1 MTLFNNIYQYDLK
14 LLMWCRK
21 SSTSHHFI
29 SLVRIT
35 SKSGD
40 GYLQLL
46 LPAIYWLMAT
56 QFYNHFLI
64 LIMLTFMLERLL
76 YFILKHT
83 LCRRRPPQVIPDFK
97 SIIQAS
103 DQFSFPSGHSMAAFT
118 LAGLFTFHFGVIAL
132 PLYIWATAVAI
143 SRVILGVHFPTD
155 ILAGAFIGTILV
167 YIMVAL

>member
-1 MTLFNNIYQYDLK
+1 MTIFNHLYQYDLK

-21 SSTSHHFI
+21 SSTSHSFI
-29 SLVRIT
+29 SLVRII

-40 GYLQLL
+40 CYLQLL
-46 LPAIYWLMAT
+46 LPAAYCLMAT
-56 QFYNHFLI
+56 ASSYRFL
-64 LIMLTFMLERLL
+64 LLTMSTFMLERCL
-76 YFILKHT
+76 YFTLKHT
-83 LCRRRPPQVIPDFK
+83 LCRRRPPQVIPDFQ

-118 LAGLFTFHFGVIAL
+118 LAGLFTFYVGVIAL
-132 PLYIWATAVAI
+132 PLYIWAAAVAI

-155 ILAGAFIGTILV
+155 ILAGAFLGTILV

>member
-1 MTLFNNIYQYDLK
+1 MKMFNNIYQYDLK
-14 LLMWCRK
+14 LLLWCRK
-21 SSTSHHFI
+21 STASHSFI
-29 SLVRIT
+29 SCVRII

-46 LPAIYWLMAT
+46 LPALYWLIST
-56 QFYNHFLI
+56 QVQYHFFLLAI
-64 LIMLTFMLERLL
+64 TTFILERLL
-76 YFILKHT
+76 YFCLKHT
-83 LCRRRPPQVIPDFK
+83 LRRRRPPQIIPDFN
-97 SIIQAS
+97 SIVQAS

-132 PLYIWATAVAI
+132 PLYIWAGLVAI

-155 ILAGAFIGTILV
+155 IVAGALMGTILV

>member
-1 MTLFNNIYQYDLK
+1 MTIFNQLYQYDLK

-21 SSTSHHFI
+21 SSTSRNFI

-46 LPAIYWLMAT
+46 LPVIYWLMAI
-56 QFYNHFLI
+56 QSSYRFII
-64 LIMLTFMLERLL
+64 LTMLTFMLERFL
-76 YFILKHT
+76 YFTLKHT
-83 LCRRRPPQVIPDFK
+83 LCRRRPPQVIPDFQ

-103 DQFSFPSGHSMAAFT
+103 DQFSFPSGHAMAAFT
-118 LAGLFTFHFGVIAL
+118 LAGLFTFYFGVIAL
-132 PLYIWATAVAI
+132 PLYIWAAAVAI

-155 ILAGAFIGTILV
+155 ILAGALIGTILV